1 MSTLWDHRPRGR
13 NVIRLL
19 KWIGVL
25 SSSTPIPSCDGADAR
40 VQHAMQA
47 IAPAA
52 IQNPPQLPVAVQ
64 DGRQEHE
71 TRNTW
76 TIRLDEDGARVSG
89 GGVVQSRRN

>member
-40 VQHAMQA
+40 VQYAMQTT
-47 IAPAA
+47 APAA
-52 IQNPPQLPVAVQ
+52 IQNPPQLPAAEE
-64 DGRQEHE
+64 DGK
-71 TRNTW
+71 TNAW
-76 TIRLDEDGARVSG
+76 TIRLDDDGARHSG
-89 GGVVQSRRN
+89 GARVMGRDGTVTR